1 MNIWAA
7 RPLKMYRN
15 SREKPSI
22 CTWRCVRILES
33 FQVRVLGDGWW
44 YGRLSGHPSSSASEP
59 PFVSHL
65 QVLDAMIK
73 AVTFDGTCQRKIV
86 SDGAR
91 WRWQWSSRAADRRSS
106 SCRVANNHDCPW
118 WIIVFWCEVNHEK
131 LGVQEPCWIYFQVS
145 YFYNIQAPIY
155 LQSF

>member
-33 FQVRVLGDGWW
+33 FQVRVLGHGRW
-44 YGRLSGHPSSSASEP
+44 YCRLSGHPSSSASEP
-59 PFVSHL
+59 PFESHL

-73 AVTFDGTCQRKIV
+73 AVTFHGTWQRKIV
-86 SDGAR
+86 LDGAR
-91 WRWQWSSRAADRRSS
+91 LRWRRSSRAADPWSS
-106 SCRVANNHDCPW
+106 SCGVTNNRDCPW
-118 WIIVFWCEVNHEK
+118 WIIVFWRAVNNEK
-131 LGVQEPCWIYFQVS
+131 LGVQEPCWIYFQVF
-145 YFYNIQAPIY
+145 YFYNIYAPI
-155 LQSF
+155 